1 MEMSSGSPA
10 VRATRPE
17 LVSTVRQVQLPDA
30 PAVVHEPPPLAAEPG
45 TRHRQRDALVGL
57 PTAAA
62 ARVGRRE
69 AQTLGAEPGA
79 SGATRR
85 DPGAV
90 PVGRLQCPGQARRQP
105 VGARSTSSQCTGA
118 CEGPGPRKLRRATRR
133 ATL

>member
-79 SGATRR
+79 CGATRR
-85 DPGAV
+85 DRGPSRSAAFSAPDR
-90 PVGRLQCPGQARRQP
+90 PVANQWAPARLPRSAQERARGP
-105 VGARSTSSQCTGA
+105 ARGS
-118 CEGPGPRKLRRATRR
+118 
-133 ATL
+133 